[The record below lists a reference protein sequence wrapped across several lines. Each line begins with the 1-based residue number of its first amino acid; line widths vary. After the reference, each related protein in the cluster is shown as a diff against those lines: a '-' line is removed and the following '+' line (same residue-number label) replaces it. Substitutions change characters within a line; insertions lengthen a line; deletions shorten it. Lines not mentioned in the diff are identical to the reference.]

1 MTMTDEE
8 RILWAEEL
16 DTRFATLH
24 TFVAESISKTSLEL
38 DGGYESLKTDM
49 LGILFELNIEFD
61 LNIHSDEFWHVEAG
75 PREDGSIHIEVIPR
89 AIAEAREKGILFE
102 IVEHEQSPTTRRYTA
117 ALGPIVCQSDSHFA
131 CMVILAQI
139 AESQASMKVIRAIT
153 TPAKKEFL
161 N

>member
-1 MTMTDEE
+1 MTDEE

-38 DGGYESLKTDM
+38 DGGYEALKTDM

-61 LNIHSDEFWHVEAG
+61 LNIRSDEFWFVEAG

-89 AIAEAREKGILFE
+89 VLAEARDRGEVFE
-102 IVEHEQSPTTRRYTA
+102 IVEHEQTPTSRRYTA
-117 ALGPIVCQSDSHFA
+117 GLGPIVCQSDSHLQA
-131 CMVILAQI
+131 MITLAHIL
-139 AESQASMKVIRAIT
+139 ESQTAMKVIRTIT
-153 TPAKKEFL
+153 PTKKEFL